1 MGLTSFKHLKHYGRL
16 KNIMEVSNMI
26 ETRILSE
33 EEQEIEDLIQSIESG
48 KRKVRKGFI
57 IGD

>member
-1 MGLTSFKHLKHYGRL
+1 
-16 KNIMEVSNMI
+16 MI